1 MLLLKTQR
9 HSTLIG
15 GRNVR
20 LSNLLTSSCYQ
31 FPHIAPPPSE
41 MWAWVL
47 QRSQYPVNT
56 GCWALLVSTDQMI
69 DRVNLS
75 AAQRSR
81 REFSSWQHP
90 AMGRWARF
98 AVSGVRPTCYFCFK
112 LSRSDKSC
120 VFLFLSFYTRWT
132 FSSLTYW
139 QVFAVPLSR
148 CMLHSLQVF
157 KF

>member
-1 MLLLKTQR
+1 MLLLKIQR

-47 QRSQYPVNT
+47 QRSQYPVHT

-69 DRVNLS
+69 HRVNLS

-90 AMGRWARF
+90 AMGRWRGLMCPVLGLLVISVLNCQEVTSR
-98 AVSGVRPTCYFCFK
+98 VSFNFS
-112 LSRSDKSC
+112 LSIHAE
-120 VFLFLSFYTRWT
+120 L